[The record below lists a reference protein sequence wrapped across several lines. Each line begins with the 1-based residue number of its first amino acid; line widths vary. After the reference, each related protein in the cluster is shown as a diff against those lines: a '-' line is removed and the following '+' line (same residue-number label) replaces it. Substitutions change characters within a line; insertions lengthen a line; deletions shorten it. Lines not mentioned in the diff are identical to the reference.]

1 MPYWRNPRYALLEK
15 KPRRHL
21 YFSLN
26 TIVYVHANLL
36 QSFLTFVTLR
46 TLACQALLS
55 MGFSRQEYWSGLPWS
70 PPGNLLD
77 PGVKN
82 RTYISCWQADSLQ
95 LAPPWKPYDCIS
107 LNTPWM
113 WSTVFCPSFST
124 GPEVSS
130 WYYVIVSFQTQIAV
144 LAILS
149 SSTKY
154 LKLAKTP

>member
-55 MGFSRQEYWSGLPWS
+55 MGFSRQEYWSGLP
-70 PPGNLLD
+70 
-77 PGVKN
+77 
-82 RTYISCWQADSLQ
+82 
-95 LAPPWKPYDCIS
+95 
-107 LNTPWM
+107 
-113 WSTVFCPSFST
+113 
-124 GPEVSS
+124 
-130 WYYVIVSFQTQIAV
+130 
-144 LAILS
+144 
-149 SSTKY
+149 
-154 LKLAKTP
+154 